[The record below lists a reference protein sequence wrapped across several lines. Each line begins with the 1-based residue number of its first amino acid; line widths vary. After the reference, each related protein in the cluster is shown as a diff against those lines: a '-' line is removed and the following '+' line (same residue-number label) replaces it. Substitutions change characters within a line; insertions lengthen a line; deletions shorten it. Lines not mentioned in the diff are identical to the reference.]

1 MNNLMDNIMSAFNN
15 MSAFSNTYENTNK
28 STIKNAIRSNFRN
41 NFKHTFK
48 STSKSNFKRFN
59 HFVALGLA
67 GAMLVGSMG
76 ADADL
81 ASANGY
87 KNGSRN
93 EKKTD
98 CKAG

>member
-1 MNNLMDNIMSAFNN
+1 M
-15 MSAFSNTYENTNK
+15 
-28 STIKNAIRSNFRN
+28 
-41 NFKHTFK
+41 
-48 STSKSNFKRFN
+48 
-59 HFVALGLA
+59 ALGLA

>member
-1 MNNLMDNIMSAFNN
+1 MIRLLMWYDSQ
-15 MSAFSNTYENTNK
+15 ENTNK

-87 KNGSRN
+87 KNASRN
-93 EKKTD
+93 KKKTD

>member
-1 MNNLMDNIMSAFNN
+1 MIRLLMWYDSQ
-15 MSAFSNTYENTNK
+15 ENTNK
-28 STIKNAIRSNFRN
+28 STIKNTIRSNFRN

-87 KNGSRN
+87 KNGSRKILKN
-93 EKKTD
+93 LRFQPLLMSV
-98 CKAG
+98 